1 MMVSYRSD
9 NTKPDG
15 RKDILTVNNTVGP
28 LLVDKKELEAI
39 GKESMELPSR
49 PGKHLAK
56 LAVFHQLHCLVG
68 VFWPYCRIPG

>member
-1 MMVSYRSD
+1 MQNLMGES
-9 NTKPDG
+9 N
-15 RKDILTVNNTVGP
+15 ILTVHNIVGP

-56 LAVFHQLHCLVG
+56 LAVFHQLHCLVC
-68 VFWPYCRIPG
+68 VFWFYWRLPG